1 MIRLRV
7 VGLALIYA
15 CTLAPLPCFPARA
28 DSEAGSQASSQAGLE
43 SPVFLRR
50 RRRWALMRQQQ
61 LQQQRQQ
68 NQQERL
74 RQQADKQQ
82 QKRDAKLINRPE
94 KDFVRRYNWP
104 RNSQS
109 QPQ

>member
-1 MIRLRV
+1 
-7 VGLALIYA
+7 
-15 CTLAPLPCFPARA
+15 
-28 DSEAGSQASSQAGLE
+28 
-43 SPVFLRR
+43 
-50 RRRWALMRQQQ
+50 MRQQQ